1 VQVVLSVMNNLEQ
14 MNDNLH
20 TFSEDSVLSE
30 SDQAVLKEAA
40 EKFRAGIVV
49 PCTACRYCTEG
60 CPMQIN
66 IPDLFKIMNRD
77 MLFGNHADSKRRY
90 ANATKDGG
98 LASSCIGCLQCEGEC
113 PQHIEITARLRE
125 IAEAFE

>member
-1 VQVVLSVMNNLEQ
+1 
-14 MNDNLH
+14 
-20 TFSEDSVLSE
+20 
-30 SDQAVLKEAA
+30 
-40 EKFRAGIVV
+40 
-49 PCTACRYCTEG
+49 
-60 CPMQIN
+60 MQIN